1 MRTASRNGSCSLKRI
16 DPIRRAGVKARSP
29 LKVTVTPTRNLLE
42 SNQMNADQYKW
53 EIGLSSWIIQD
64 GNYPDFTTGQHAE
77 FALEFYSQT
86 YQKSDMRSKSSKNLG
101 AAKYEIIGE
110 VVYLTPE
117 LWVLDFGICAFQESK
132 PAEGISVG
140 SFVAAEIYLSIDPF
154 FYFERLYTLP
164 KMPALIYSWKINSVG
179 QQTAPFVETREPS
192 GQKVLI
198 RDENKLGYRA
208 IAKTDAWKDDG
219 GNAEYVLTCT
229 RLDVQPKFESATA
242 T

>member
-1 MRTASRNGSCSLKRI
+1 MKTDHC
-16 DPIRRAGVKARSP
+16 
-29 LKVTVTPTRNLLE
+29 E
-42 SNQMNADQYKW
+42 W

-64 GNYPDFTTGQHAE
+64 GNYGNFQTGQHAE
-77 FALEFYSQT
+77 FALEFHSKAYR
-86 YQKSDMRSKSSKNLG
+86 KSDVRSKSSKGLG
-101 AAKYEIIGE
+101 SAKYEIIGE
-110 VVYLTPE
+110 IVYLKPE
-117 LWVLDFGICAFQESK
+117 VWVLDFGICAFQESK
-132 PAEGISVG
+132 PPEGISVG

-164 KMPALIYSWKINSVG
+164 KMPALIYSWKINSIG
-179 QQTAPFVETREPS
+179 QQTAPFIETRKPS

-198 RDENKLGYRA
+198 RDENKLGYKV

-229 RLDVQPKFESATA
+229 RLDMQPKFESATA